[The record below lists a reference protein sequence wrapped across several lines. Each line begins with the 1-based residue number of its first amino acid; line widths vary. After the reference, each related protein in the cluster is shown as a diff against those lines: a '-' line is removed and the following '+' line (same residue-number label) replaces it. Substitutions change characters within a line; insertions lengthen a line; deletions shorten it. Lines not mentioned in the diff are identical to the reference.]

1 MTNGMGTK
9 KSLLAVA
16 SLTSALIIFF
26 PPAWIAAMILG
37 VVALVE
43 IKQSGGTLRGRGMAV
58 AGIVVSLLWSVVLVI
73 FLAVSLG
80 GGASRNTTDLFPP
93 AQDEALDQ
101 YDDEE
106 PATATPAAT
115 PAAPEQAAPS
125 TDQTTPA
132 TQ

>member
-43 IKQSGGTLRGRGMAV
+43 IKQSGGALRGRGMAV
-58 AGIVVSLLWSVVLVI
+58 EIGRAHV
-73 FLAVSLG
+73 
-80 GGASRNTTDLFPP
+80 
-93 AQDEALDQ
+93 
-101 YDDEE
+101 
-106 PATATPAAT
+106 
-115 PAAPEQAAPS
+115 
-125 TDQTTPA
+125 
-132 TQ
+132 